1 MAPRHLPESSQQN
14 DRVHQIT
21 TQTIGRPTCALTT
34 AISIQEEFDAAT
46 ATCKRF
52 SRLFRKMAQPR
63 VRFSGHAIA
72 KVQDSGADFS
82 SGMMALL
89 TPLIATMVLVAEGME
104 VRRDVATHAAVAE
117 EAEEVD
123 CLVASH
129 LETQCS
135 PSAMARWF
143 YGLLPVL

>member
-1 MAPRHLPESSQQN
+1 MGPRHLPESSQQN

-21 TQTIGRPTCALTT
+21 TWRIGGPTCALTT
-34 AISIQEEFDAAT
+34 AISIQEEFDDAT

-52 SRLFRKMAQPR
+52 SRLFRKMARPR
-63 VRFSGHAIA
+63 ARLSGHAIA

-104 VRRDVATHAAVAE
+104 VRRAVATHAAVVEEAG
-117 EAEEVD
+117 EAEEGEENVID
-123 CLVASH
+123 AVR
-129 LETQCS
+129 QVI
-135 PSAMARWF
+135 
-143 YGLLPVL
+143 GLRTAPTRDRTRI